1 MAGYIGGVPSETFR
15 PGEMIFHQGDLSR
28 SEAYLIDE
36 GRVEVR
42 RRNGEHER
50 VLRTLM
56 RGDLLGEVA
65 LFRDAP
71 HSATAVALERVT
83 LIVIPSDPSRDHSAN
98 PSGTGPCA
106 DSAARADGGFGGPHG
121 RDGPVGSAC
130 SSLDPGESSK
140 DERTHIRKFDASSH
154 RHSRR

>member
-1 MAGYIGGVPSETFR
+1 MARHIGGFPSKTFQ
-15 PGEMIFHQGDLSR
+15 PGEVIFRQGDLSR

-42 RRNGEHER
+42 RQGGEHER
-50 VLRTLM
+50 VLRTLV

-83 LIVIPSDPSRDHSAN
+83 LIVIPSDRLENIVRTRPGLALALIRQLARMAGSES
-98 PSGTGPCA
+98 
-106 DSAARADGGFGGPHG
+106 RADDTAP
-121 RDGPVGSAC
+121 
-130 SSLDPGESSK
+130 
-140 DERTHIRKFDASSH
+140 
-154 RHSRR
+154 